1 MSRAPPPDPRKTR
14 GVRETPHDYLRLV
27 VGKEKAILCN
37 QLTGEMC
44 QLPAKPDDSCLHF
57 SKGFGFVIIAK
68 KSRWVKEFLTW
79 SIFSTSTAE
88 KFAFRKTSDGY
99 ECKWIDDFSGRQWSS
114 EFDLT
119 MVRFDQTSG
128 ATGCRTFISLGDML
142 SQLKETDVSG
152 KFITKKISKTYLP
165 VLQKHLGGSSAEE
178 HFLYSDRQVLSMAKS
193 GSSGSA
199 SSSLKQLSCP
209 MVSLLGF
216 VILLLHMIAHGAP
229 SVKVAARSLLYK
241 FLNEFT
247 SEDDAINVYLDNSWQ
262 PSMLRDAGPGHVQ
275 LKVCGQ
281 FDRESFQGHPA
292 FQRLL
297 APKERSALTG
307 PRDVPALMAHG
318 FAKKQVQWLLANSC
332 SRCLS

>member
-14 GVRETPHDYLRLV
+14 GVRERPHDYLRLV

-57 SKGFGFVIIAK
+57 IKGFGFVIIAK

-88 KFAFRKTSDGY
+88 QFAFRKTSDGY

-114 EFDLT
+114 EFGLT

-193 GSSGSA
+193 GSANG
-199 SSSLKQLSCP
+199 SLKQLFSP

-216 VILLLHMIAHGAP
+216 LILLLRMTAHGAA

-241 FLNEFT
+241 FLNEFA
-247 SEDDAINVYLDNSWQ
+247 SEDDAIKCVL
-262 PSMLRDAGPGHVQ
+262 
-275 LKVCGQ
+275 GQ
-281 FDRESFQGHPA
+281 
-292 FQRLL
+292 LL
-297 APKERSALTG
+297 ATFNGA
-307 PRDVPALMAHG
+307 
-318 FAKKQVQWLLANSC
+318 
-332 SRCLS
+332 